1 MHIFDE
7 IGIRRATLGPWLDA
21 RRSPQKRKIMGF
33 GHRVYKN
40 GDSRVPTMK
49 AALDTLVEHY
59 GRPDCSRRSTTPS
72 SRRWSRAQGHL
83 AEPRLPV
90 RARRTT

>member
-1 MHIFDE
+1 
-7 IGIRRATLGPWLDA
+7 
-21 RRSPQKRKIMGF
+21 MGF
-33 GHRVYKN
+33 GHRVYKR

-59 GRPDCSRRSTTPS
+59 DRPDVAALYDDARVASSSRARASTRTSTT
-72 SRRWSRAQGHL
+72 R
-83 AEPRLPV
+83 